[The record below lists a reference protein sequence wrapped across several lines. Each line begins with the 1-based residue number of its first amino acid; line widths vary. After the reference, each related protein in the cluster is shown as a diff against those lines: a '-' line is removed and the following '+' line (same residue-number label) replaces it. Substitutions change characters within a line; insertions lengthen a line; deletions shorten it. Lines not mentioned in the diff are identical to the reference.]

1 MGDVGYMGYIDLSRK
16 QAKEHRVQWPH
27 KQKPVSN
34 SQKQI
39 NLCGQTIC
47 SQTHGFYRG
56 ILPMQMRGRVVRR
69 AGFMWCFSS
78 IRQWKSVKSAEIQV
92 PRLVCGVRFCH
103 WVVRLGF
110 MAYCNTGFYRSFC
123 HKLELNESF
132 NNNAGLKHIFLFSLK
147 LHVCLWCLLVHFTG
161 CITVFL
167 C

>member
-1 MGDVGYMGYIDLSRK
+1 M
-16 QAKEHRVQWPH
+16 
-27 KQKPVSN
+27 
-34 SQKQI
+34 
-39 NLCGQTIC
+39 T
-47 SQTHGFYRG
+47 SQTEARLQLPKTNKFVRTNNLLSDTWLLQREFYPCRWEAGF
-56 ILPMQMRGRVVRR
+56 VRR

-78 IRQWKSVKSAEIQV
+78 IRQWKSVKSIETQV
-92 PRLVCGVRFCH
+92 PCLVCGVRFCH

-110 MAYCNTGFYRSFC
+110 MAYCNIVFYWSFC
-123 HKLELNESF
+123 HKLKLNRSF